1 MKKAIIVDLIGDGF
15 GGDREEAKNQ
25 SLNLRQ
31 YHDDGGDDGD
41 DDDDEGNYRGFDW
54 IW

>member
-1 MKKAIIVDLIGDGF
+1 MDLIGDGD

-31 YHDDGGDDGD
+31 YHGGGDYDN
-41 DDDDEGNYRGFDW
+41 DDDEGNYCGSDW
-54 IW
+54 RW